1 MELGRGCR
9 AGTVLQAGEWG
20 SPTGWPVGQLAWQG
34 DSPHWGPLW
43 GCQRWSEVLRALYAE
58 RVERRSPAVVMDIP
72 GVPVPAL
79 PPALVLR
86 LTLASPADEGP
97 IGTPAQSW
105 TPLFPS
111 CRDQG
116 EPTASPAASSPWT
129 PRTCPFRLRW
139 WSWCLMGSTR
149 PCSLPPPSPRSRVT
163 GRGMGT
169 SRDDSIL
176 AMLGMS
182 SQLLPAPVM
191 PDSAAWAWG
200 GHGSP
205 RLCFGLIPSFW

>member
-1 MELGRGCR
+1 
-9 AGTVLQAGEWG
+9 
-20 SPTGWPVGQLAWQG
+20 
-34 DSPHWGPLW
+34 
-43 GCQRWSEVLRALYAE
+43 
-58 RVERRSPAVVMDIP
+58 
-72 GVPVPAL
+72 
-79 PPALVLR
+79 
-86 LTLASPADEGP
+86 
-97 IGTPAQSW
+97 
-105 TPLFPS
+105 
-111 CRDQG
+111 
-116 EPTASPAASSPWT
+116 
-129 PRTCPFRLRW
+129 
-139 WSWCLMGSTR
+139 MGSTR